1 MNVSFEGKMFCS
13 QDIEVLVFWM
23 NSQTEYTLEVIL
35 VCFFLKKKN
44 WYQNEIWSDISATY
58 LLFLS

>member
-1 MNVSFEGKMFCS
+1 MNVLFEGKMFCS

-35 VCFFLKKKN
+35 VFFLKKKTGIKMKFG
-44 WYQNEIWSDISATY
+44 QILVQLTCC
-58 LLFLS
+58 F

>member
-35 VCFFLKKKN
+35 VFFKKKKTGIKMKFG
-44 WYQNEIWSDISATY
+44 QILVQLTCC
-58 LLFLS
+58 F

>member
-13 QDIEVLVFWM
+13 QDIEVLVLWM

-35 VCFFLKKKN
+35 VCFLKKKKTGIKMKFG
-44 WYQNEIWSDISATY
+44 QILVQLTCC
-58 LLFLS
+58 F